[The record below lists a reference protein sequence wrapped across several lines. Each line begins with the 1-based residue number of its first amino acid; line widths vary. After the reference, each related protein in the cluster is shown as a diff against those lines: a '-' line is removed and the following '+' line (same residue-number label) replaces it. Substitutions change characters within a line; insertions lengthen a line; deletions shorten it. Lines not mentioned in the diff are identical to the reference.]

1 MSVYIYVCVYT
12 FCICIFR
19 STYVYMHTYVP
30 TVKVKEIMNLRERAS
45 EGHGRRWEEVKEQ
58 RI

>member
-1 MSVYIYVCVYT
+1 M
-12 FCICIFR
+12 
-19 STYVYMHTYVP
+19 YMHTYVP